1 EISTQGDRNIVV
13 GLPGEPDEATLDLVR
28 KSAQLQFRPVLYVGM
43 PQPTAAGAPEGVE
56 DETVDRP
63 EPTNPSELA
72 WITEE
77 VDAQFAAL
85 DCTNPENL
93 TNGELGDPDGALV
106 ACRADGA
113 AKLILGPVELTGEDV
128 STASAGPTL
137 NPQTGAA
144 TGGFEVRLDL
154 TDG

>member
-1 EISTQGDRNIVV
+1 
-13 GLPGEPDEATLDLVR
+13 
-28 KSAQLQFRPVLYVGM
+28 
-43 PQPTAAGAPEGVE
+43 
-56 DETVDRP
+56 
-63 EPTNPSELA
+63 A
-72 WITEE
+72 WITED

-128 STASAGPTL
+128 STATAGPTI

-154 TDG
+154 TGEGGDKFRQVTERLSQIASPRDQFGILLDGVVITHPQVSSPIPGGKAQI